1 EKLVCMEDDM
11 GSGCL
16 FCRIANKEMDAE
28 FLMET
33 DDLVVFRDINPVAPL
48 HLLLVPKRH
57 IRSVNDLTEEDRP
70 VLSALIF
77 AARDMAAQMGV
88 AEKGYRLF
96 FNVEKGGGQE
106 IFHLHMHMI
115 GGWKK

>member
-1 EKLVCMEDDM
+1 MENE
-11 GSGCL
+11 CL
-16 FCRIANKEMDAE
+16 FCRIASGETNTD

-33 DDLVVFRDINPVAPL
+33 DQLVVFKDINPLAPV

-57 IRSVNDLTEEDRP
+57 IRSVNDLAEQEREILAD
-70 VLSALIF
+70 LIF
-77 AARDMAAQMGV
+77 AARDMAGKMGV
-88 AEKGYRLF
+88 DASGYRLF

-115 GGWKK
+115 GGWE

>member
-1 EKLVCMEDDM
+1 MGDD
-11 GSGCL
+11 CL
-16 FCRIANKEMDAE
+16 FCKIAGGETDTD

-33 DDLVVFRDINPVAPL
+33 DDLVVFRDINPIAPV

-70 VLSALIF
+70 VLSALLF
-77 AARDMAAQMGV
+77 AARDMAGQMGV
-88 AEKGYRLF
+88 DATGYKLV

-115 GGWKK
+115 GGWES

>member
-1 EKLVCMEDDM
+1 MGDD
-11 GSGCL
+11 CL
-16 FCRIANKEMDAE
+16 FCKIANGETGTE

-33 DDLVVFRDINPVAPL
+33 PELVVFKDINPAAPV

-57 IRSVNDLTEEDRP
+57 IRSVNDITEEDRTI
-70 VLSALIF
+70 LSDLIF
-77 AARDMAAQMGV
+77 AAKEMAATMGV
-88 AEKGYRLF
+88 AETGYRLF

-106 IFHLHMHMI
+106 IFHLHMHLI